1 MFAREKNRLQTMN
14 TGQRNTKL
22 EKNVGFLMIF
32 AKKSGLN
39 EKKSKKNLQV
49 SSKSPKFTSTFGIY
63 HCFSPHK
70 TLR

>member
-32 AKKSGLN
+32 AKNSGLN
-39 EKKSKKNLQV
+39 EKNLR
-49 SSKSPKFTSTFGIY
+49 KICKFHRKALNLHRPLVYTIVLARIK
-63 HCFSPHK
+63 P
-70 TLR
+70 

>member
-32 AKKSGLN
+32 AKNSGLN

-49 SSKSPKFTSTFGIY
+49 SSKNPKFATNFGIY
-63 HCFSPHK
+63 HCSSPHK